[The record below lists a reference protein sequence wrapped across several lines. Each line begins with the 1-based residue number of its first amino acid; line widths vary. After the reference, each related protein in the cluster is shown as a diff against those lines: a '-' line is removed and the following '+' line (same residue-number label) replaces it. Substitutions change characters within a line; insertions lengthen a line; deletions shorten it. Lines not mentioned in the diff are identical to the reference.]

1 MSLLEG
7 RNLLIAVG
15 DTVWG
20 YATSATL
27 DITVDTEETSS
38 TTYKQMNTA
47 GEGSWKNFT
56 SAKKSWTCST
66 DHLVG
71 TMDNFGTAFSAIV
84 AENPEVTVKF
94 GSVTYASGTGDNL
107 AASFEKGAAYTGKAV
122 ITSLNIS
129 GSTDGEATF
138 SVSFQGTGALTK
150 A

>member
-7 RNLLIAVG
+7 KNLLLAIG
-15 DTVWG
+15 DKVYG

-27 DITVDTEETSS
+27 DVTVDTEETSS

-47 GEGSWKNFT
+47 GEGSWKKF
-56 SAKKSWTCST
+56 SAAKKSWTCST

-71 TMDNFGTAFSAIV
+71 TIDNFDAAFSAIV
-84 AENPEVTVKF
+84 ATNPEVTIKF
-94 GSVTYASGTGDNL
+94 GSVTYTTGTGDNMTS
-107 AASFEKGAAYTGKAV
+107 AFDKGAAYTGKAI

-138 SVSFQGTGALTK
+138 SVSFQGTGELTK